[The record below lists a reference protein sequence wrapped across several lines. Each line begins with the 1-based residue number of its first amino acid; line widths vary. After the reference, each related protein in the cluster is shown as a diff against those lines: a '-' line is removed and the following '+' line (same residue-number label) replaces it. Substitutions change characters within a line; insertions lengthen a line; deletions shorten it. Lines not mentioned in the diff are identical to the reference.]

1 MILRDMKKKLLQLAT
16 KFPVVSV
23 TGPRQSGKSTL
34 IKSAFPTYTYL
45 SFEGPSTRELF
56 QADPTSFLKR
66 HSHNAIFD
74 EAQRVP
80 ELFSYLQGMVD
91 GRDEPGSFIISG
103 SQNFLLSKSV
113 SQSLAGRVGIL
124 RLLPLSYGEIAR
136 GAQCPE
142 SAWSW
147 AYRGGYPRVIAS
159 DIDPLDF
166 YPANATVPWIR
177 PSVERAS

>member
-1 MILRDMKKKLLQLAT
+1 MILRDMKTKLLQLAT

-34 IKSAFPTYTYL
+34 IKNAFPTYTYL
-45 SFEGPSTRELF
+45 SFEDPSTRELF

-66 HSHNAIFD
+66 HSHNVIFD

-91 GRDEPGSFIISG
+91 ERDEPGSFIISG

-136 GAQCPE
+136 GAQRPE

-147 AYRGGYPRVIAS
+147 AYRGGYPRVIES
-159 DIDPLDF
+159 DFDPLDF
-166 YPANATVPWIR
+166 
-177 PSVERAS
+177 